1 VASYLWVD
9 FPGSAQSGPGR
20 TIGSMTRIR
29 VLVIGGLAWSGVVLG
44 HLVAYL
50 LAYPAEAERATRLAD
65 TGHGSF
71 PLLLVSALAAIPGIL
86 SLLAVRVMRGDR
98 SPSLFSTAV
107 WLAAIQVPA
116 FLAMEFFERGLSLE
130 QMVLEPAVLVGLV
143 IQVLVAVISA
153 VLVKTFVRAVV
164 ALTSRLRRLPRQAPA
179 RLLAPAMGHRP
190 KRLVFLTSARRRAP
204 PLTSVS

>member
-1 VASYLWVD
+1 MGVV
-9 FPGSAQSGPGR
+9 
-20 TIGSMTRIR
+20 IRIR

-44 HLVAYL
+44 HLCAYL

-179 RLLAPAMGHRP
+179 RLLAPTMGHRP

-204 PLTSVS
+204 PLTNVS